1 MSSESEQPF
10 VKIGTSTIS
19 GLLVILSRDK
29 KATVDLG
36 ALSTAFEV
44 VANTDPQDMF
54 DWSIPCTCPD
64 SGIMRDDCSRYVV
77 IG

>member
-1 MSSESEQPF
+1 M
-10 VKIGTSTIS
+10 GTSTIS
-19 GLLVILSRDK
+19 GFFILQDK

-54 DWSIPCTCPD
+54 D
-64 SGIMRDDCSRYVV
+64 
-77 IG
+77 